1 MSWYTILTNLVAFE
15 IDMRTYRQALTYLD
29 QYANYELNRT
39 VQYSPETFNLSRI
52 EQLLDR
58 LGNPHREFKS
68 VHVAGTKGKGSTCRM
83 IESVLSAAGYRTGL
97 FTSPHLHTF
106 RERIRINGR
115 YITGEALG
123 AMAEVVRPLVER
135 EHAEHPELGRLTTF
149 EVATALALTY
159 FAREGV
165 DYAVLEA
172 GLGGRLDATNVV
184 RPLVTVLTPIGL
196 DHTSYLGDSVA
207 AIAREKA
214 AVIKPGGV
222 VVSAAQQPAAQA
234 VIEELAAA
242 AGAWLSVVDRDWHWA
257 RAGDGQSIAVRGPE
271 REHRGIS
278 VPLLGQ
284 HQLENAALAVAAL
297 DALHRRDIVVPEAAI
312 RRGIATVR
320 WPGRLEV
327 LAERPLLVVDGAH
340 NPDSMRRLREAL
352 GAIFGR
358 RRLIL
363 VLGSSADKDLAGIAA
378 EIVPGAA
385 FVVVTR
391 SGHPRAAPTERLA
404 AIVPGHGVPVVAVD
418 GVAAAV
424 DRARQLAGPDD
435 LICVT
440 GSLFVVAE
448 AREAVLGPAAIDA
461 EDEP

>member
-1 MSWYTILTNLVAFE
+1 MNYAAALAYLQGFTDYEQVLRPDDPTRFQLGRVVALL
-15 IDMRTYRQALTYLD
+15 ALLGH
-29 QYANYELNRT
+29 
-39 VQYSPETFNLSRI
+39 PEERFGTL
-52 EQLLDR
+52 
-58 LGNPHREFKS
+58 
-68 VHVAGTKGKGSTCRM
+68 HVVGTKGKGSTAVM
-83 IESVLSAAGYRTGL
+83 LAGALQAAGWQVGL
-97 FTSPHLHTF
+97 YTSPHLHTF

-123 AMAEVVRPLVER
+123 AMADIVRPLVER

-149 EVATALALTY
+149 EVTTALALAH
-159 FAREGV
+159 FARQGV

-184 RPLVTVLTPIGL
+184 RPLVTVLSPIGL
-196 DHTSYLGDSVA
+196 DHTRYLGDSVA

-222 VVSAAQQPAAQA
+222 VVSAAQQPEAQA
-234 VIEELAAA
+234 VIEELAGA
-242 AGAWLSVVDRDWHWA
+242 AGARLSVVGRDWRWA
-257 RAGDGQSIAVRGPE
+257 HTGEGQAIVVRGPE
-271 REHRGIS
+271 REYHGIT
-278 VPLLGQ
+278 VPLLGA

-297 DALHRRDIVVPEAAI
+297 DALRLRGVLVPEAAI
-312 RRGIATVR
+312 RGGIAAVR

-340 NPDSMRRLREAL
+340 NPDSTRRLREAL
-352 GAIFGR
+352 AAVFGR

-363 VLGSSADKDLAGIAA
+363 VLGSSVDKDLAGIAA

-385 FVVVTR
+385 SVVVTR
-391 SGHPRAAPTERLA
+391 SSHPRAAPMERLA
-404 AIVPGHGVPVVAVD
+404 AIVAGHGVPVAAVE
-418 GVAAAV
+418 GVAAAIE
-424 DRARQLAGPDD
+424 RARQLAGPDD

-448 AREAVLGPAAIDA
+448 AREAVLGPAAIDCHK
-461 EDEP
+461 D